1 MPTQSGDL
9 DRFSC
14 TDELSSD
21 LPNFDLGILKRN
33 PSPDSN
39 DFLADLS
46 REFKVNNVD
55 SPLKDLFKNA
65 SQKRNVLYDVSADF
79 DFTAGSLH
87 PERLKEYGMN
97 EYALNLVEKGI
108 PVNLCHPLFPGDI
121 KSRRNS
127 KNIQKNF
134 NVIKN
139 LISSLEMAGHVQKV
153 NDRPLVVSP
162 LNVVPK
168 ANGSPRLIH
177 DLSLLNKFVQRGPK
191 VSHIN
196 VLNLA
201 KKFSSKSYFCK
212 LDLSNGYFHL
222 PIREQDRKYFG
233 FSFDHTYYVFNSL
246 CFGC

>member
-1 MPTQSGDL
+1 MPL
-9 DRFSC
+9 
-14 TDELSSD
+14 
-21 LPNFDLGILKRN
+21 RN
-33 PSPDSN
+33 
-39 DFLADLS
+39 
-46 REFKVNNVD
+46 
-55 SPLKDLFKNA
+55 
-65 SQKRNVLYDVSADF
+65 RNVLYDVNAES

-108 PVNLCHPLFPGDI
+108 PVNLSHSLFPGDI
-121 KSRRNS
+121 ISRRNS
-127 KNIQKNF
+127 KNIQNNF

-153 NDRPLVVSP
+153 NVRPSVVSP

-177 DLSLLNKFVQRGPK
+177 DLSLLNRFVQRGPK
-191 VSHIN
+191 VKHIN

-201 KKFSSKSYFCK
+201 KKFSSKSYFWK

-246 CFGC
+246 CFGYPPAPDFFQYF